1 MSPLTRHGK
10 PVEIDFY
17 GTREIRAIL
26 GIGKEKALEIMH
38 GFEYRGQCHR
48 IGRLMK
54 VRKSVFEHWV
64 EQQKHAPASAGRR

>member
-1 MSPLTRHGK
+1 MKALTRRGQ
-10 PVEIDFY
+10 PVQAEFY
-17 GTREIRAIL
+17 GTRELRAIL

-54 VRKSVFEHWV
+54 VRRSVFEHWI

>member
-1 MSPLTRHGK
+1 MRTLTNKGR
-10 PVEIDFY
+10 PVELEYY

-38 GFEYRGQCHR
+38 YFEYRGQCYR

-54 VRKSVFEHWV
+54 VHREVFEKWC
-64 EQQKHAPASAGRR
+64 ERQKTPAYR